1 LTSAGFKKASVT
13 DAEVG
18 GKRVLLRSDLNVPLE
33 NGEVADVT
41 RIKAALPTIEL
52 IRDRGAKTVLVSH
65 LGRPKDRE
73 PELSTAPVAAKLG
86 ELLEQE
92 IKFVDAVVGKKAEEA
107 SRGLADGEILMLENS
122 RYEPGETKDDPKL
135 AEKLAALGDLYV
147 DDAFGAVHRAHA
159 TTHGVAERLPAYAG
173 LLLEREIT
181 TLTSVLD
188 DPARPLVVVL
198 GGAKVADKLGVI
210 ERFLEIADE
219 LLIGG
224 AMCFGFFAAQGH
236 GTGDSLVDE
245 EGTKLSA
252 ELLQKAESARCEL
265 VLPRDLVIGREFS
278 ADTEHR
284 EIDGVEVPD
293 GWMGLDVGSATA
305 DDYAARVGKAG
316 TVFWN
321 GPMGAFEME
330 PFAAGTRRVAEA
342 LAEAPGTTVVG
353 GGDSAAAVA
362 QFGLAE
368 KVDWVSTGGG
378 AALELIEGKPLP
390 GVEVLLDA

>member
-181 TLTSVLD
+181 TLTSVLE

-224 AMCFGFFAAQGH
+224 AMCIGFFAAQGH
-236 GTGDSLVDE
+236 GNGDSIVDDE
-245 EGTKLSA
+245 RT
-252 ELLQKAESARCEL
+252 
-265 VLPRDLVIGREFS
+265 
-278 ADTEHR
+278 
-284 EIDGVEVPD
+284 
-293 GWMGLDVGSATA
+293 
-305 DDYAARVGKAG
+305 
-316 TVFWN
+316 
-321 GPMGAFEME
+321 
-330 PFAAGTRRVAEA
+330 
-342 LAEAPGTTVVG
+342 
-353 GGDSAAAVA
+353 
-362 QFGLAE
+362 
-368 KVDWVSTGGG
+368 
-378 AALELIEGKPLP
+378 
-390 GVEVLLDA
+390 